1 MFSWQK
7 PDPGVIKL
15 NVDGSRVDASGRI
28 GAGEVLDPEIWGLY
42 SGFKLASE
50 NNSAKLIIES
60 DFAILVKLILDSD
73 VALHPLGSIVLSCR
87 ALMDKFDYVSL
98 RHIFREC
105 NKVADSLA
113 KNSLNHDLGL
123 VTFDSP
129 PVHAGQVFLADLDGF
144 SRARRSVAGP
154 VSGSDS

>member
-60 DFAILVKLILDSD
+60 DFAILVNLWVLLFL
-73 VALHPLGSIVLSCR
+73 VVVLSWTN
-87 ALMDKFDYVSL
+87 LIM
-98 RHIFREC
+98 
-105 NKVADSLA
+105 
-113 KNSLNHDLGL
+113 
-123 VTFDSP
+123 
-129 PVHAGQVFLADLDGF
+129 FL
-144 SRARRSVAGP
+144 
-154 VSGSDS
+154 